1 MNKTKKIYLSTGIPH
16 LDDLLS
22 QDRSEVEK
30 SGGLYIGEGTVR
42 TDLET
47 PILVIEGT
55 TGTGKTTLALQ
66 IAHSA
71 TANAKWFV
79 FFYSLEQ
86 TYQSL
91 KTVSEHFG
99 YFDEKNELKV
109 DFIDLAT
116 YDEELKFSNENT
128 IYFCHFSPRPF
139 SSKEEGGI
147 YDQRISE
154 LNHMLELVSTRVQDN
169 FILFVIDSLTAFA
182 GRPLLRHEIYHL
194 FSLLRNY
201 HVPGIITLERYP
213 NYSLAEEEI
222 TFECTKFLADVV
234 IDLTKDS
241 HTGYLQYFL
250 EIIKSRKCRQAL
262 GRHLY
267 KIRTMPNAED
277 IKTDPRK
284 GLVVYP
290 SIHYILS
297 KVRAARRKQLPD
309 SLAYEIDNQT
319 EKDTGLI
326 LNSDRI
332 KPDSCIAIIGPNG
345 THKLALGLNLAM
357 GKLSRTQFPNLLVIN
372 FGGASD
378 LGFRGIAWTEFNK
391 DFVHLK
397 EIQSKLAGSQ
407 IKFWHTCYGITDM
420 PDKYPDDT
428 PLVTVTSFKIGQ
440 LTPEECFNVIEN
452 IVSEANEVD
461 RPFSSV
467 LINNTAEL
475 RTGFPLLKT
484 EPLFLPTLLDL
495 FIVHNLVSVNI
506 GVAPR
511 QNQDADDENFTLLAN
526 ANFRIVLSHYPSME
540 QLSEHIVF
548 PEKFKTSHRLTEQL
562 VSLVI
567 DNVTGK
573 HYSRQ
578 PRWLSVSQTS
588 ERIEGKEISRKI
600 LHCEKE
606 PRAMPTDNSH

>member
-22 QDRSEVEK
+22 QDRSDDEK
-30 SGGLYIGEGTVR
+30 NGGLYIGEGEIR

-91 KTVSEHFG
+91 KSVSEHFSC
-99 YFDEKNELKV
+99 FDEKNELEI

-116 YDEELKFSNENT
+116 FDENLEFTNDNT

-139 SSKEEGGI
+139 SGKEEGSI

-154 LNHMLELVSTRVQDN
+154 LNHVLELVSSIDEHN

-213 NYSLAEEEI
+213 NYSLEEEEV

-241 HTGYLQYFL
+241 QTGYLQYFL

-267 KIRTMPNAED
+267 KIRTKPIAVG
-277 IKTDPRK
+277 IKSNLRK

-290 SIHYILS
+290 SIHYVLS
-297 KVRAARRKQLPD
+297 KVRAARQTQLPD
-309 SLAYEIDNQT
+309 SVVYKIDNQT
-319 EKDTGLI
+319 EKDLGLI

-332 KPDSCIAIIGPNG
+332 KPNSCIAIIGPNG

-357 GKLSRTQFPNLLVIN
+357 GKLSDEKFPNLLVIN

-378 LGFRGIAWTEFNK
+378 LGFKGIAWTEFNK
-391 DFVHLK
+391 DFMSLK
-397 EIQSKLAGSQ
+397 EIKLKLAGSQ
-407 IKFWHTCYGITDM
+407 TKFWHTCYGIIDM
-420 PDKYPDDT
+420 PDKYPPDT

-440 LTPEECFNVIEN
+440 LAPEECFNVIET
-452 IVSEANEVD
+452 IIGEVNELQ
-461 RPFSSV
+461 RPFNSV

-495 FIVHNLVSVNI
+495 FIVHNMVSVNI

-511 QNQDADDENFTLLAN
+511 QNQDADDENFALLAN
-526 ANFRIVLSHYPSME
+526 ANFRIVLSHYPTME

-548 PEKFKTSHRLTEQL
+548 PEKFKASSRVTEQL

-578 PRWLSVSQTS
+578 PRWLSVSQIT
-588 ERIEGKEISRKI
+588 ELIEDKEITRKI
-600 LHCEKE
+600 LHCEKA
-606 PRAMPTDNSH
+606 PRPMHPDDEK